1 MKQDWKVESIRKP
14 EQVFEKIKNLPTPSV
29 VVVLGA
35 DGVFKDIVFDEFC
48 AHLIGPD
55 AVKRAIEPEDGGSLS
70 CESETM
76 GVVELDGK
84 ISCECVKREKFLDGL
99 RESGAASV
107 IGVYAKVSP
116 FGRFGAELTPEQLI
130 QANQASML
138 SATPPTADGLD
149 YLVTVRE

>member
-1 MKQDWKVESIRKP
+1 MKQDWKVETIRKP

-29 VVVLGA
+29 VVVFGA

-55 AVKRAIEPEDGGSLS
+55 AVKRAIDGGSFS
-70 CESETM
+70 CEPETM

-84 ISCECVKREKFLDGL
+84 ISCECVKREKFLNGL
-99 RESGAASV
+99 RKSGAVSV

-116 FGRFGAELTPEQLI
+116 FGRFGAELTPAQLV